1 MSLACVGSTCSVSA
15 TLGLPPLTGVCF
27 PRPHCSGSRLLY
39 RERAL
44 ICVHFP
50 GLSHS
55 GSGFWVLHKS
65 AELVGPGFCAF
76 PGRSS
81 SGSQELDE
89 CTLPGCVCLIPSAV
103 WLQLLRA
110 PVGCALCLFW
120 EADFW
125 LQPSCWMSTIQNL
138 RKSLIR
144 SWEPVCILV
153 GGAISGAEFAP
164 SPPPCLL
171 PPAGDGPVRSC

>member
-1 MSLACVGSTCSVSA
+1 MQREGHCRQMSPACVGSTRSVLA
-15 TLGLPPLTGVCF
+15 TLGLSLLAACVL
-27 PRPHCSGSRLLY
+27 PRLHCSGSRLLF
-39 RERAL
+39 REWAL
-44 ICVHFP
+44 SCVHFP
-50 GLSHS
+50 GPACS

-65 AELVGPGFCAF
+65 ADSVGPGFCAF

-81 SGSQELDE
+81 SGSQELDV

-125 LQPSCWMSTIQNL
+125 AATF
-138 RKSLIR
+138 
-144 SWEPVCILV
+144 PVDV
-153 GGAISGAEFAP
+153 NHPESQEVF
-164 SPPPCLL
+164 
-171 PPAGDGPVRSC
+171 D